1 MREENE
7 KISQEGIE
15 IVRNLRERT
24 VLFNKKR
31 AFQTYDVSSAIKH
44 ILRKTLSLF

>member
-15 IVRNLRERT
+15 ITRNLREKI
-24 VLFNKKR
+24 VLCNEKE
-31 AFQTYDVSSAIKH
+31 
-44 ILRKTLSLF
+44 LFKSMM